1 LQKGARAPIRFYV
14 PSLRDKLSEQDF
26 KTFLR
31 SFNPANECDCS
42 FCQEWAETRKVLP
55 SRLLYARVARLFLDG
70 RGQLMT
76 DSMEHFL
83 YNRLKESDMVE
94 KNSLREIRA
103 IIETNRT
110 DSEKYRDLINTGNF
124 TDRILRVFHR

>member
-1 LQKGARAPIRFYV
+1 
-14 PSLRDKLSEQDF
+14 
-26 KTFLR
+26 
-31 SFNPANECDCS
+31 
-42 FCQEWAETRKVLP
+42 
-55 SRLLYARVARLFLDG
+55 
-70 RGQLMT
+70 MT